1 MVRSVRKRQ
10 QRRYVQRRSEYS
22 LRGRRRRAR
31 RPVLFIVLV
40 FAVGLVIAAGV
51 MAATAGKAGRSGVS
65 DDAAGLVPLTP
76 AHRRAAREERRAAGA
91 VLRYVSAI
99 AAGSRGRRV
108 IALTFDDGPSPYT
121 PQILGVLERMRVPAT
136 FFVVGQQ
143 LRYFS
148 DALREEIRH
157 GFTIGDHTENHA
169 WLVRLSRSGQ
179 VAQIEQEAAAV
190 HRLGAPTPSLFR
202 PPYGAYDGSTLQ
214 VLRRLRMLMV
224 LWSIDP
230 GDWRLP
236 GVKWIVSSV
245 LSHARPGAIVILHD
259 GGGNRSETVAALP
272 QIIRQLRRRGYQ
284 LVSVP
289 QLLVLD
295 PPSAHQRLP
304 TAGAA

>member
-1 MVRSVRKRQ
+1 VSKRQ

-22 LRGRRRRAR
+22 LGRRRRRRAR
-31 RPVLFIVLV
+31 RQFLFVVLVIVL
-40 FAVGLVIAAGV
+40 GLAITAGV
-51 MAATAGKAGRSGVS
+51 MAASAGKSGRGGN
-65 DDAAGLVPLTP
+65 AAGGRPVAPVHP
-76 AHRRAAREERRAAGA
+76 AAARQETRAARA
-91 VLRYVSAI
+91 VLRYVPTI
-99 AAGSRGRRV
+99 AAGSRQRRV

-121 PQILGVLERMRVPAT
+121 PKILRVLERMHVPAT

-148 DALREEIRH
+148 DAVREEVQH

-169 WLVRLSRSGQ
+169 WLLRLNRRDQTVQIDRQATAVR
-179 VAQIEQEAAAV
+179 
-190 HRLGAPTPSLFR
+190 RLGAPAPSLFR
-202 PPYGAYDGSTLQ
+202 PPYGAYNGTTLRI
-214 VLRRLRMLMV
+214 LKRTRMLMV

-236 GVKWIVSSV
+236 GVKWIVGGV
-245 LSHARPGAIVILHD
+245 LKHARPGAIVILHD

-272 QIIRQLRRRGYQ
+272 QIIRQLRRRGYE

-304 TAGAA
+304 SQGAA